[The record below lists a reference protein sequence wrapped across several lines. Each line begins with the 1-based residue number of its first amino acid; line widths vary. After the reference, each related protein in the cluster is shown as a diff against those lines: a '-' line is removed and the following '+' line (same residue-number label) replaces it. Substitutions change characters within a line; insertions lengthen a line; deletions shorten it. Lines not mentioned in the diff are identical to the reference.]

1 MRDAPKIEI
10 SGLFK
15 SFGPKKVLRGVDL
28 TVGTGES
35 VVVIGGSGSGK
46 SVLLKCILGLMRP
59 ESGSIRIDGEESVDL
74 SRRRSGGEP
83 EPGLPEAVGGL
94 GKPSPQPLPLQS
106 IRWKGN
112 QSLF

>member
-59 ESGSIRIDGEESVDL
+59 ESGSIRIDGE
-74 SRRRSGGEP
+74 
-83 EPGLPEAVGGL
+83 
-94 GKPSPQPLPLQS
+94 
-106 IRWKGN
+106 
-112 QSLF
+112 